1 MSPLSKPVRRLV
13 RGALIA
19 AIYAVL
25 CIVLQPISF
34 SEIQFRVSEAL
45 TVLPILMPEAIPG
58 LTLGCFLSNL
68 IGSPYALDW
77 IMGTLATLIAA
88 LWTARVPKR
97 WMAPIP
103 PVLCNMVIVG
113 AEIAWFETNGFGS
126 AFFAAWAWNGLT
138 VGIGEAAACGL
149 VGTLLLRVLPR
160 IPALRSLMQPERLGE
175 I

>member
-1 MSPLSKPVRRLV
+1 M
-13 RGALIA
+13 
-19 AIYAVL
+19 
-25 CIVLQPISF
+25 
-34 SEIQFRVSEAL
+34 SEIKRPLEGIKVVE
-45 TVLPILMPEAIPG
+45 
-58 LTLGCFLSNL
+58 
-68 IGSPYALDW
+68 
-77 IMGTLATLIAA
+77 LATFIAA

-160 IPALRSLMQPERLGE
+160 IPALRDLMRQERLSE